1 MIDPIS
7 MAARSIANNPANR
20 ETNQKPAGEMFS
32 NFQQMFD
39 EVNRNQLEA
48 ENNIV
53 EMVAGR
59 NKDIAGTM
67 VSMEKADTSV
77 RMLMSV
83 RNKIVSAYE
92 EIMRMQV

>member
-1 MIDPIS
+1 MINSINI
-7 MAARSIANNPANR
+7 AATAIANKQSSR
-20 ETNQKPAGEMFS
+20 EVAPVPAGEILSSFKT
-32 NFQQMFD
+32 MFD

-77 RMLMSV
+77 RMLMGV
-83 RNKIVSAYE
+83 RNKIVNAYE

>member
-1 MIDPIS
+1 MINPINMTAMS
-7 MAARSIANNPANR
+7 VASRQANR
-20 ETNQKPAGEMFS
+20 EVSPAPAGEMFS
-32 NFQQMFD
+32 NFQTMFD
-39 EVNRNQLEA
+39 EANRNQLEA
-48 ENNIV
+48 ENKIV

-67 VSMEKADTSV
+67 VSMEKADASV
-77 RMLMSV
+77 RMLMGV

>member
-1 MIDPIS
+1 
-7 MAARSIANNPANR
+7 MAATSIASKQSNPVD
-20 ETNQKPAGEMFS
+20 NQKPSGEMFS

-83 RNKIVSAYE
+83 RNKVVSAYE